1 MREEDR
7 RRSTRYRIN
16 GSISFAG
23 ARVRG
28 SGQIYNVSATGCAV
42 GTPCDVPLGSQLRMS
57 LHVGVNA
64 PVVIH
69 TAVVRWVRQYTF
81 GVEFLLADTVQVTRL
96 GACLEGLAK
105 SE

>member
-57 LHVGVNA
+57 LHVG
-64 PVVIH
+64 IH

>member
-1 MREEDR
+1 
-7 RRSTRYRIN
+7 
-16 GSISFAG
+16 
-23 ARVRG
+23 
-28 SGQIYNVSATGCAV
+28 
-42 GTPCDVPLGSQLRMS
+42 MS